1 VGVLAHRRIASARVK
16 MVGEYTH
23 PTLALSLRLLSVLF
37 VASVVFVI
45 LGARNYRRRI
55 QQEFIRG
62 NCLQS
67 G

>member
-23 PTLALSLRLLSVLF
+23 PTLALSQRLLSVLF
-37 VASVVFVI
+37 VAFVI

-55 QQEFIRG
+55 QQEFICG